1 MSQSPLVDL
10 ARSIATRA
18 HTGQVDKSGEAY
30 IGHPARVAE
39 RVRGDDAAEVVAW
52 LHDVVEDTDV
62 TLDDV
67 REHFSDL
74 LVEAVDAMAKRR
86 DETLDEYYCRVMAN
100 PIARAVK
107 LADIADNTDPRR
119 CALLDE
125 RTRTRLAAKYVHAR
139 GALSATL

>member
-1 MSQSPLVDL
+1 MTKSALVDL
-10 ARSIATRA
+10 ARSIATKA
-18 HTGQVDKSGEAY
+18 HEHQVDKIGQPY

-62 TLDDV
+62 TLDDL
-67 REHFSDL
+67 RRHFPGMIVD
-74 LVEAVDAMAKRR
+74 AVDAISKRSGEPI
-86 DETLDEYYCRVMAN
+86 DAYYARVVAN
-100 PIARAVK
+100 PVARAVK

-119 CALLDE
+119 SALLDE
-125 RTRTRLAAKYVHAR
+125 PTRTRLAAKYAHAK